1 MQMMYLMATLATADM
16 PELMEVIKV
25 KIPAENIFRNTTSRR
40 NIAYSVVEHEGD
52 SAGKLSKSCG
62 FRLICYCTKVTS

>member
-1 MQMMYLMATLATADM
+1 MMYSTATLAPVDM
-16 PELMEVIKV
+16 PEFMEVIKV
-25 KIPAENIFRNTTSRR
+25 KIPAESIFRDSTGRR

-62 FRLICYCTKVTS
+62 FRLICYYIKVTS